1 MEVYPEDIRLPDCNP
16 HKLPRPQS
24 WSTSYQDDIQP
35 LSRPSLAPPMDRIHN
50 ASSLAL
56 ELSTEFFMIHHEPPL
71 APPTYTPPPPL
82 VHKTLAT
89 PPSSVNILRREVW
102 VMPLFV
108 LSFLTMTLIAMFEV
122 FVLCKT
128 WKTTPSRRHLLLG
141 QMLLLGLFICAAV
154 SAVILLEPSPLTCSV
169 IRMGTGLGYAIV
181 FSTLLVKCVFLIS
194 LNTGVYLPAPY
205 QALLLFFAV
214 TTQLIPGIQG
224 TFCSTSFSHILL
236 SLVYS
241 MFLMIAVTVL
251 AIRSRNIRDNYRE
264 ITFIGLA
271 LYCVIPVWMGWICS
285 GIIVFE
291 KNKDACVSF
300 GLSVTAILIFL
311 IMFMPKSRQLAAM
324 GKEGMYLED
333 KDEKYSTVSGAMG
346 GVGASPSFFH
356 VKAPKYNAD
365 RVALMTSPPSYGH
378 YYQYCYYP
386 HNMHSPAANPPVYD
400 YQSPEHIWMSEPP
413 WFDPSDLK
421 PTYSSNPNVFFQRP
435 PVIHPGMMY

>member
-1 MEVYPEDIRLPDCNP
+1 
-16 HKLPRPQS
+16 
-24 WSTSYQDDIQP
+24 
-35 LSRPSLAPPMDRIHN
+35 MDRIHN

-56 ELSTEFFMIHHEPPL
+56 ELSTEFFMVHHEPPL
-71 APPTYTPPPPL
+71 TPPPFEAPPF
-82 VHKTLAT
+82 A
-89 PPSSVNILRREVW
+89 PPSFIHKSFAPPLTSILRREVW

-154 SAVILLEPSPLTCSV
+154 SAVILLEPSPLTCAV

-214 TTQLIPGIQG
+214 TIQLVIGAQWLLNDPAKISDIPGIEG
-224 TFCSTSFSHILL
+224 SFCATSFTSIIF
-236 SLVYS
+236 SLAYS
-241 MFLMIAVTVL
+241 MFLMIAVTIL

-291 KNKDACVSF
+291 KNKDACLSF
-300 GLSVTAILIFL
+300 GLSVSAILIFL

-333 KDEKYSTVSGAMG
+333 KDEKYSSVSG
-346 GVGASPSFFH
+346 GVGIGASPSFFH
-356 VKAPKYNAD
+356 IKGPKYNPD
-365 RVALMTSPPSYGH
+365 RVALMTSPPSYW
-378 YYQYCYYP
+378 P
-386 HNMHSPAANPPVYD
+386 LLPV
-400 YQSPEHIWMSEPP
+400 
-413 WFDPSDLK
+413 LLL
-421 PTYSSNPNVFFQRP
+421 SSA
-435 PVIHPGMMY
+435 

>member
-1 MEVYPEDIRLPDCNP
+1 MTDMQNV
-16 HKLPRPQS
+16 S
-24 WSTSYQDDIQP
+24 
-35 LSRPSLAPPMDRIHN
+35 A
-50 ASSLAL
+50 LAL
-56 ELSTEFFMIHHEPPL
+56 ELSTEFFTIHHEPPHL
-71 APPTYTPPPPL
+71 EPPNFDPPNYPQFSPPFSPPSSFVQRSFAPT
-82 VHKTLAT
+82 
-89 PPSSVNILRREVW
+89 SSVNILRREVW
-102 VMPLFV
+102 VVPLFV

-154 SAVILLEPSPLTCSV
+154 SAVILLEPSPLTCAV
-169 IRMGTGLGYAIV
+169 IRMGTGLGYTIV

-214 TTQLIPGIQG
+214 TIQLVIGAQWLLNEPAGISDMPGIHG
-224 TFCSTSFSHILL
+224 TFCATPFTHIIFSCI
-236 SLVYS
+236 YS
-241 MFLMIAVTVL
+241 MFLMSAVTIL

-285 GIIVFE
+285 GIIALD
-291 KNKDACVSF
+291 KNKDACLSF
-300 GLSVTAILIFL
+300 GLSVSAILIFL

-324 GKEGMYLED
+324 GKEGMYLGD
-333 KDEKYSTVSGAMG
+333 KDEKYSTCSGG
-346 GVGASPSFFH
+346 VGVGASPSFFH
-356 VKAPKYNAD
+356 IKGPKYNAD
-365 RVALMTSPPSYGH
+365 RVALMNSPPSYG

-386 HNMHSPAANPPVYD
+386 PHHTMHPPSNPPVYD
-400 YQSPEHIWMSEPP
+400 YQSPGHIWMSEPP

-421 PTYSSNPNVFFQRP
+421 PTYSSNPNVFFQRS
-435 PVIHPGMMY
+435 PVLHPGMMY